1 MIPKPLVSVIVI
13 FLNAA
18 DFLQEAIDSVLAQS
32 YNDWELLLVDDGS
45 NDGSSEIAKTF
56 VSQNSLQIHY
66 LEHEGHRNLGMSATR
81 NLGIR
86 NAKGKYIAFWMLMT
100 IGCQKDSKLT

>member
-1 MIPKPLVSVIVI
+1 MLPKPLVSVIVI

-32 YNDWELLLVDDGS
+32 YKDWELLLVDDRS

-56 VSQNSLQIHY
+56 ASRNPLRIHY
-66 LEHEGHRNLGMSATR
+66 LEHEAHRNLGMSATR
-81 NLGIR
+81 NLGLR
-86 NAKGKYIAFWMLMT
+86 HA
-100 IGCQKDSKLT
+100 